1 MMSESLKE
9 YGLDG
14 NLLKECGS
22 EEFSCARV
30 VSVHHSDYELQ
41 TGKGRISALLP
52 GRWKR
57 EKDPT
62 AFPAVGDW
70 VLYEEKSDTALIQTI
85 LPRKNLLTRKKR
97 HWAYPKPI
105 AANLDGVVLV
115 QAFGRD
121 LNFRRMQR
129 IFTLLIA
136 QGFSVSFV
144 FNKVDLVTKE
154 ERDRVTQQLRSLGVE
169 ADTFFTSTKTG
180 EGMDEL
186 QKLFLP
192 RKTYT
197 LLGSSGVGKTSI
209 VNALFGEEVFA
220 TQETMKTG
228 KGKHTTTVRRLVR
241 VPGGALLIDTPGTRD
256 FSIEEYV
263 NEVGD
268 EAFPLIHQYAQY
280 CKFRDCTHQHEP
292 GCAVREALERGEIER
307 SVYDDYLHF
316 IQHAT
321 KNSPKQKR

>member
-1 MMSESLKE
+1 MFNSLKE
-9 YGLDG
+9 YGLDE
-14 NLLKECGS
+14 NLLKECSS

-30 VSVHHSDYELQ
+30 VRVHHSGYELQ
-41 TGKGRISALLP
+41 TEGGRVTALLP

-57 EKDPT
+57 EKELI

-70 VLYEEKSDTALIQTI
+70 ILYEEKSKTTLIQHI
-85 LPRKNLLTRKKR
+85 LQRKNLLKRKKR
-97 HWAYPKPI
+97 HWAYSKPI
-105 AANLDGVVLV
+105 AANIDGVVLV
-115 QAFGRD
+115 QAFGQD

-136 QGFSVSFV
+136 QGFKVSFV
-144 FNKVDLVTKE
+144 FNKVDLVTE
-154 ERDRVTQQLRSLGVE
+154 EDRNRISQQLRSLGVE
-169 ADTFFTSTKTG
+169 TDTFFTSTKTG

-186 QKLFLP
+186 QKLFFP

-209 VNALFGEEVFA
+209 VNALFGKEVFA